1 MSSET
6 NTIAAVGGADPRPA
20 GSAAGLIAAVAA
32 GHCAVAGFVTGG
44 VVAFAAVVALMRF
57 QNSARRQIR
66 QHPYFDCLRV
76 AVPQAGNKARA
87 R

>member
-44 VVAFAAVVALMRF
+44 VVAGAAVMTLMRV
-57 QNSARRQIR
+57 QNAAWEQIR
-66 QHPYFDCLRV
+66 QHPYFDCQQV
-76 AVPQAGNKARA
+76 AG
-87 R
+87 